1 LRESTLHKLKAANF
15 LGEDLEKE
23 RDLKIEQCSKVERE
37 LEEQK
42 RLVDQQRRRVEEV
55 VREKDM
61 LNKAKTVVRYIAGP
75 FPAL

>member
-1 LRESTLHKLKAANF
+1 LRESTLHKLKTANF
-15 LGEDLEKE
+15 LAEDLEKE
-23 RDLKIEQCSKVERE
+23 RDLKIEQCMKLEKE

-61 LNKAKTVVRYIAGP
+61 LNKVKTVVRYIAGP